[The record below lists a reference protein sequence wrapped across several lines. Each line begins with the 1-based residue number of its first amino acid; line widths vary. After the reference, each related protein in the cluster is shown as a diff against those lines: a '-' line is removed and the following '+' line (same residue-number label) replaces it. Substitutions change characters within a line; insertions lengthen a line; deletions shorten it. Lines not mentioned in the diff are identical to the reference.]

1 MGFRRE
7 EMKMTKETSVN
18 GQVEKKNEQGALDSL
33 TGYYTK
39 TQVDARLNLKADI
52 TDTELKKYD
61 MYPDPTN
68 HPGWIVSFRQ
78 RRMGMV
84 TVTINMAGYPK
95 THTLSYANILTG
107 IPECFRP
114 AKNLFF
120 MFLDNNNKARCV
132 GIYHSGLVRVYDS
145 STVGCYGTMTYIA

>member
-1 MGFRRE
+1 
-7 EMKMTKETSVN
+7 MTKETSVN

-78 RRMGMV
+78 RRMGMDRKPEKG
-84 TVTINMAGYPK
+84 NSKNK
-95 THTLSYANILTG
+95 TPGSERGRASSLHNI
-107 IPECFRP
+107 
-114 AKNLFF
+114 
-120 MFLDNNNKARCV
+120 
-132 GIYHSGLVRVYDS
+132 S
-145 STVGCYGTMTYIA
+145 